1 MLKSQQVYLEIG
13 KICSDCFVSTSI
25 AKDAL
30 AKALSQT
37 YNAIMQFHQN
47 GAGGKSVCKANSC
60 AMDCIIEFLY
70 TKFVEKRKSRGRE
83 MGEKF
88 CIVATGG
95 YGREELSPKSDI
107 DIIFLYE
114 NGISSRFKTIVVD
127 EIMYPLW
134 DCGLRIGHSSCTY
147 SEALSD
153 AKTDILLRNSMLD
166 SRIICGNKKIYSK
179 FLSRFNSL
187 CSSKKKEHFEE
198 LLRLK
203 RDRHAKFGWTPYL
216 QEPNL
221 KNGIGGLR
229 DAQTMSWK
237 TRLNFGEGNLRQLA
251 TRSII
256 SKSEYRAVLK
266 AYDFL
271 LRVRN
276 DMHYFFA
283 REVDLLDLENQPII
297 AKRLGFISQND
308 DNDGVEEFMRKIYF
322 SFRTIDS
329 VAKTARKR
337 MGIVLPDDVFATM
350 RHLGKRLPA
359 NRKFEIDGF
368 SFYRGEAKALS
379 NYVFQRDP
387 TLLVKVFAM
396 FQEYGVVPSD
406 SLEVLIKDSRIL
418 IDDNVRTDSDT
429 NLSFLSILEKRGN
442 VFPTLELMHYWG
454 VLGEFVPEFKDI
466 TCMVQHEFYHRY
478 TVDVHTLNTIAQ
490 LDKVFCASQN
500 DGVYYEYHKVLLSS
514 PSPILLYPTILL
526 HDIGKGDGIRGH
538 AEVSADLAKGILRR
552 WGVQES
558 DIEPIIF
565 AIKNHLQMARFW
577 QSNDVE
583 DETAIAKF
591 ASIVKNEENLK
602 YLYVLTFCDASG
614 TADGFWNSYKQGLHS
629 ALFSATM
636 AYFNKR
642 RTPAMLE
649 RRKAKVLAESLADTR
664 SKGIENIILEQ
675 SEFLPQNYFMLHGRS
690 DLLMHA
696 KMISQLRENL
706 KDNKTSKNPVVEW
719 RDDPN
724 DSISRLYVVS
734 QYQRGMFSVLSGII
748 TLSGLDILGSKVFKR
763 SDGITLDAFYVSGI
777 SGGMSANPRIKARFA
792 REIDAVINGDIK
804 LESRVNDVFYSNN
817 KYKENKVISD
827 VFMRRESGKIVIELR
842 ASDRVGLLYKV
853 AKIIEENG
861 YDIAFARINTERGW
875 AQDTFHIVAGGKH
888 NSSAVLLKNL
898 RELA

>member
-1 MLKSQQVYLEIG
+1 MLKSQQIYSEIG
-13 KICSDCFVSTSI
+13 KICADNLLATSS
-25 AKDAL
+25 L
-30 AKALSQT
+30 REVVGRTLSET
-37 YNAIMQFHQN
+37 YGAIMQFHKN
-47 GAGGKSVCKANSC
+47 GGGGKTICSLHSY
-60 AMDCIIEFLY
+60 AMDKIIDFLY
-70 TKFVEKRKSRGRE
+70 LSFVEKRKSRGKE
-83 MGEKF
+83 MGAKF

-95 YGREELSPKSDI
+95 YGRSELSPKSDI
-107 DIIFLYE
+107 DILFLYE
-114 NGISSRFKTIVVD
+114 DGISNRFKTIVVD

-134 DCGLRIGHSSCTY
+134 DCGVRVGHSSCTY
-147 SEALSD
+147 LEAIAD
-153 AKTDILLRNSMLD
+153 AKNDILLRNSMLD
-166 SRIICGNKKIYSK
+166 SRLICGNRKIFAR

-203 RDRHAKFGWTPYL
+203 RDRHAKCAWTPYL
-216 QEPNL
+216 QEPNI

-229 DAQTMSWK
+229 DVQTMLWK

-251 TRSII
+251 MRSII
-256 SKSEYRAVLK
+256 SRSEYRGVLK
-266 AYDFL
+266 SYDFL

-276 DMHYFFA
+276 DMHYFFG

-297 AKRLGFISQND
+297 AKHLGFSGKSD
-308 DNDGVEEFMRKIYF
+308 TEGVEAFMQKLFF

-350 RHLGKRLPA
+350 RHLGNRLPA
-359 NRKFEIDGF
+359 NRKFEINGF

-406 SLEVLIKDSRIL
+406 SLEVLIKDSRML
-418 IDDNVRTDSDT
+418 IDDKVRLDSET
-429 NLSFLSILEKRGN
+429 NSVFLSILENRGN

-454 VLGEFVPEFKDI
+454 VLGAFIPEFKDI

-490 LDKVFCASQN
+490 LDKIFCASQN
-500 DGVYYEYHKVLLSS
+500 DGVYYEYHKVLLSC
-514 PSPILLYPTILL
+514 PSPIILYPTILL
-526 HDIGKGDGIRGH
+526 HDIGKSDGIRGH
-538 AEVSADLAKGILRR
+538 AEVSADIASKVLRR

-558 DIEPIIF
+558 DIEPIVF

-577 QSNDVE
+577 QSNDIE
-583 DETAIAKF
+583 DESAIAKF
-591 ASIVKNEENLK
+591 AGIVKNEENLK

-614 TADGFWNSYKQGLHS
+614 TAEGFWNSYKQSLHS
-629 ALFSATM
+629 ALYSATM
-636 AYFNKR
+636 AHFNKR
-642 RTPAMLE
+642 RSPAELA
-649 RRKAKVLAESLADTR
+649 RRKEKVLAESLADSR
-664 SKGIENIILEQ
+664 SRGIEKIIYEQ

-706 KDNKTSKNPVVEW
+706 KKSETSSVPVVEW

-734 QYQRGMFSVLSGII
+734 KYRSGLFSILSGII
-748 TLSGLDILGSKVFKR
+748 TLSGLDILGSKIFKR

-792 REIDAVINGDIK
+792 REIDAVINGDDA
-804 LESRVNDVFYSNN
+804 LDYRVNEVFCNDKRRHQGN
-817 KYKENKVISD
+817 VISD
-827 VFMRRESGKIVIELR
+827 VFMRRESGKIVIEVR
-842 ASDRVGLLYKV
+842 ARDRAGLLYKI
-853 AKIIEENG
+853 AKVIEENG
-861 YDIAFARINTERGW
+861 YDIVFARVNTELGW
-875 AQDTFHIVAGGKH
+875 AQDAFHLVACEKH
-888 NSSAVLLKNL
+888 NSSAVLLQKL
-898 RELA
+898 RELS

>member
-1 MLKSQQVYLEIG
+1 MLKSQQIYSEIG
-13 KICSDCFVSTSI
+13 DICAENLITTFIT
-25 AKDAL
+25 KDAVS
-30 AKALSQT
+30 KTLSQA
-37 YNAIMQFHQN
+37 YHAVMQFHQN
-47 GAGGKSVCKANSC
+47 GAGGKSVCAVNAYVMDRIIDFLC
-60 AMDCIIEFLY
+60 A
-70 TKFVEKRKSRGRE
+70 KFIEKRKSRGKE
-83 MGEKF
+83 MGSKF

-95 YGREELSPKSDI
+95 YGRSELSPKSDI
-107 DIIFLYE
+107 DVIFLYE
-114 NGISSRFKTIVVD
+114 NGISTRFKTIVVD

-147 SEALSD
+147 SEALAD
-153 AKTDILLRNSMLD
+153 AKNDILLRNSMLD
-166 SRIICGNKKIYSK
+166 ARLICGNKKIFSK
-179 FLSRFNSL
+179 FISKFNSL
-187 CSSKKKEHFEE
+187 CNSKKKEHFEE

-203 RDRHAKFGWTPYL
+203 RDRHAKYGWTPYI
-216 QEPNL
+216 QEPNI

-229 DAQTMSWK
+229 DAQTMLWK
-237 TRLNFGEGNLRQLA
+237 TRLNFEEGNLRQLA
-251 TRSII
+251 MRSII
-256 SKSEYRAVLK
+256 SRSEYRGVLK

-276 DMHYFFA
+276 DMHYFFG

-297 AKRLGFISQND
+297 AERLGFFSKN

-322 SFRTIDS
+322 SFRTIDT

-359 NRKFEIDGF
+359 NRKFEIEGF
-368 SFYRGEAKALS
+368 SLYRGEAKTLS

-387 TLLVKVFAM
+387 TLLVKVFAI

-406 SLEVLIKDSRIL
+406 SLEVLIKDSRNL
-418 IDDNVRTDSDT
+418 IDDKVRHDKET
-429 NLSFLSILEKRGN
+429 NSAFLSILENRGN

-454 VLGEFVPEFKDI
+454 VLGAFVPEFKDI

-490 LDKVFCASQN
+490 LDKIFCASQN
-500 DGVYYEYHKVLLSS
+500 DGIYYEYHKVLLSS

-526 HDIGKGDGIRGH
+526 HDIGKSDGIRGH
-538 AEVSADLAKGILRR
+538 AEISADIAKKILER
-552 WGVQES
+552 WSVQES

-577 QSNDVE
+577 QSHDVE
-583 DETAIAKF
+583 DESAIAKF

-614 TADGFWNSYKQGLHS
+614 TADGFWNSYKQSLHS

-636 AYFNKR
+636 SYFNKR

-649 RRKAKVLAESLADTR
+649 RRKMKVLSESLADSR
-664 SKGIENIILEQ
+664 SLGLERIIFEQ
-675 SEFLPQNYFMLHGRS
+675 SEFLPQNYFMLHGRN

-696 KMISQLRENL
+696 KMISQLRENF
-706 KDNKTSKNPVVEW
+706 KNSKTSKNPVVEW

-734 QYQRGMFSVLSGII
+734 QYQTGMFSVLSGII
-748 TLSGLDILGSKVFKR
+748 TLSGLDILGSKIFKR

-777 SGGMSANPRIKARFA
+777 AGGMSANPRIKARFA
-792 REIDAVINGDIK
+792 SEIDAVINGDIE
-804 LESRVNDVFYSNN
+804 LDSRVNEIFYKDKSRR
-817 KYKENKVISD
+817 ESTIISD
-827 VFMRRESGKIVIELR
+827 VFMRRESGKIVVELR
-842 ASDRVGLLYKV
+842 ARDRAGLLYKI

-861 YDIAFARINTERGW
+861 YDIVFARINTELGW
-875 AQDTFHIVAGGKH
+875 AQDTFHIVASGEH
-888 NSSAVLLKNL
+888 NSSSVLLKKL
-898 RELA
+898 RELI